1 MAAVFALVILALTAV
16 AFSIV
21 MDKDAGEMLPFSVF
35 SIILYLY
42 FFYCAD
48 LFRLGTMLL
57 FPVHG
62 VFLVYAFAR
71 GKKDNIKIGQKLTP
85 AFTVFCFTSAF
96 YLLYTA
102 DNYSIN
108 WDELRVWSAMPKA
121 IYETK
126 QLQLGPGALIFDSG
140 DNMQTYPP
148 ALPLFANFFLSASK
162 DFVESYLFLAYAV
175 FVSAITVSPFRGI
188 SWKQW
193 YLMPI
198 AFLFITC
205 APFVLTLHGGDNS
218 YFYESL
224 YIDPV
229 LGFAAGYVFYLA
241 TSKPFESRFTRIRFA
256 LAMGVLVIIKDTG
269 ILFAALS
276 LLCAV
281 CIRRAE
287 EKTAFAVL
295 LRDLIIPAVL
305 MCLCYFVWKGLL
317 HHWCI
322 SNHIPFHPEV
332 PTVASIGAFPEAFVR
347 APIINLVVTG
357 FSFLSYAL
365 ILLAV
370 CILAEVLLKQ
380 HSRANC
386 VCSLLLVILSFL
398 FFAYGYVIIF
408 HHTTYETI
416 LDLSYYRYFT
426 TLTSAY
432 LIFAVLRYAPAVCNA
447 FRTKHKAI
455 TRSVFA
461 LTLAGCALAAAVLF
475 YWETD
480 YSRLYSDFL
489 IRSENEKT
497 KILQQIPADA
507 SREHQRVYLLMAE
520 KEPNIFHHRFYF
532 ELIGTGVNVENFYPD
547 TDMHNGLTPSPYSV
561 EETAEKWYARLQSE
575 GYDYIY
581 VHSANDVFDQ
591 AFAHLGLGQ
600 ALPGHAYPVK

>member
-1 MAAVFALVILALTAV
+1 MAAVFALVILALTAI

-21 MDKDAGEMLPFSVF
+21 TDKDAGEMLPFAVF

-57 FPVHG
+57 FPLLG
-62 VFLVYAFAR
+62 AFFVYAFAR
-71 GKKDNIKIGQKLTP
+71 DIKGSMKIGQKLTP
-85 AFTVFCFTSAF
+85 AFAVFCFTSAF
-96 YLLYTA
+96 FLLYTA
-102 DNYSIN
+102 DNYSVN

-162 DFVESYLFLAYAV
+162 DFSESYLFLAYAV
-175 FVSAITVSPFRGI
+175 FVSAITISPFRGI

-198 AFLFITC
+198 AFLFVIC

-224 YIDPV
+224 FIDPV

-241 TSKPFESRFTRIRFA
+241 TSKPFESRFARIRFA
-256 LAMGVLVIIKDTG
+256 LALGVLVIIKDTG

-287 EKTAFAVL
+287 EKPSFAVL
-295 LRDLIIPAVL
+295 LRDLIIPAGL
-305 MCLCYFVWKGLL
+305 MCLCYFIWKGLL
-317 HHWCI
+317 QYLGI
-322 SNHIPFHPEV
+322 SNHISLQLAIPSV
-332 PTVASIGAFPEAFVR
+332 QVTGALAQLLLR
-347 APIINLVVTG
+347 APIINLVVFG
-357 FSFLSYAL
+357 FSFGVYCL
-365 ILLAV
+365 ILLSAG
-370 CILAEVLLKQ
+370 ILAEAVFKI
-380 HSRANC
+380 HSRANNLC
-386 VCSLLLVILSFL
+386 TAALCTVSFL
-398 FFAYGYVIIF
+398 LFAFGYINIF
-408 HHTTYETI
+408 PYDSPELL

-426 TLTSAY
+426 TLTAAW
-432 LIFAVLRYAPAVCNA
+432 LILWFLRYLPVVVQAIAAAGKKFAPAV
-447 FRTKHKAI
+447 F
-455 TRSVFA
+455 VVG
-461 LTLAGCALAAAVLF
+461 LLACGFGSFVLS

-480 YSRLYSDFL
+480 YTNAAPFVELAAT
-489 IRSENEKT
+489 EKET
-497 KILQQIPADA
+497 VLQQIPTDA

-547 TDMHNGLTPSPYSV
+547 TDMHNGLTLSPYSV
-561 EETAEKWYARLQSE
+561 EETAEKWYARLQNE